1 MEKKS
6 TPVLKHKLDPD
17 QRNFPEGFQGMQKIL
32 VHFTATEAKGFD
44 LIQGG
49 PVFDEKIPI
58 RTYEPFGKML
68 LNPEFRDYYLS
79 VVAQD
84 MEKGQMIIPS
94 DVEAFHRGEHV
105 LKKTKFVPA
114 PGDKIPQIQELAAQG
129 HGRQLGHDKIMVYMP
144 SNMVYLLGLER
155 GGVPINPSTG
165 FPAFGWGW
173 FEKLGKEIQR
183 PFKSN
188 TVREGNRITATVG
201 GAILGGPLGAAAGS
215 AVGSALTGRKPQ
227 DWLPQAG
234 KAALATYGFQNLAPY
249 IPGLGQ
255 LGSAMGSSGIPGMSQ
270 LGNFMGSSAAPSGGA
285 SSLPAWGRMTSTSE
299 PSAMQ
304 FLGSQGQQPS
314 GGGNFLSQLMPNASS
329 SMNPFNQQEGGGGG
343 MGGPLSLLSMGT
355 QLYGHHQNKKALEEQ
370 ARLQRESYEKSMRD
384 ARDYE
389 NEMLEKTGFFKHVEE
404 DPYIQVPNPNF
415 GRVPGEQ
422 PYLLKKRDEFRFD
435 DGRPWARNSYSPP
448 QRLAQGGTVASP
460 QYRQT
465 GPYEYV
471 AEMEKKP
478 LHTHG
483 PLKLKKS
490 ILIDGHGKGQD
501 DTVHTQVPEGSYII
515 RADVMSML
523 GDGSTSAGAEVFQDF
538 LDSVLADTD
547 SKAYSYFL
555 EEEHHK
561 PRLKVGLSRD
571 EGYVRPSYVMAL
583 GGGDHTKGVRLLNK
597 FVQQLIH
604 HKKSNGTKLPPKAKP
619 IEHYM
624 HA

>member
-1 MEKKS
+1 
-6 TPVLKHKLDPD
+6 
-17 QRNFPEGFQGMQKIL
+17 
-32 VHFTATEAKGFD
+32 
-44 LIQGG
+44 
-49 PVFDEKIPI
+49 
-58 RTYEPFGKML
+58 
-68 LNPEFRDYYLS
+68 
-79 VVAQD
+79 
-84 MEKGQMIIPS
+84 
-94 DVEAFHRGEHV
+94 
-105 LKKTKFVPA
+105 
-114 PGDKIPQIQELAAQG
+114 
-129 HGRQLGHDKIMVYMP
+129 
-144 SNMVYLLGLER
+144 
-155 GGVPINPSTG
+155 
-165 FPAFGWGW
+165 
-173 FEKLGKEIQR
+173 
-183 PFKSN
+183 
-188 TVREGNRITATVG
+188 
-201 GAILGGPLGAAAGS
+201 
-215 AVGSALTGRKPQ
+215 
-227 DWLPQAG
+227 
-234 KAALATYGFQNLAPY
+234 
-249 IPGLGQ
+249 
-255 LGSAMGSSGIPGMSQ
+255 
-270 LGNFMGSSAAPSGGA
+270 
-285 SSLPAWGRMTSTSE
+285 
-299 PSAMQ
+299 MQ

-329 SMNPFNQQEGGGGG
+329 SMNPFNQQGGGGG
-343 MGGPLSLLSMGT
+343 GDMGGPLSLLSMGT

-422 PYLLKKRDEFRFD
+422 PYLIKKRDEFRFD

-501 DTVHTQVPEGSYII
+501 DTVHTKVPEGSYII
-515 RADVMSML
+515 DASTMSML
-523 GDGSTSAGAEVFQDF
+523 GDGSTHAGAEAVQDF
-538 LDSVLADTD
+538 LDSILADTD

-571 EGYVRPSYVMAL
+571 EGYIRPSYVMAL

-597 FVQQLIH
+597 FVQKLRH
-604 HKKSNGTKLPPKAKP
+604 HKTSNGTKLPPKAKP